1 MSREKPSTSWSIFVA
16 QTLLAALLSAG
27 AIGAVLNYLWLDPKK
42 SAVAWKE
49 LSLERVI
56 APVVLNL
63 DRSEMAYA
71 RYQREKSFGFAALLY
86 ESNRRNREIIL
97 TNGHLVPDELLKSAN
112 CLVA

>member
-1 MSREKPSTSWSIFVA
+1 MSDEKPSINWGTFVA
-16 QTLLAALLSAG
+16 QTVLAAVLSAG

-56 APVVLNL
+56 APIVLNL
-63 DRSEMAYA
+63 DRTKIAYA
-71 RYQREKSFGFAALLY
+71 RYQKESSFGFAAMLY

-97 TNGHLVPDELLKSAN
+97 ANGHLLGRSLRHLDKAI
-112 CLVA
+112 